1 MTKRK
6 VKKVSSKKETGLTKK
21 KKQMIAVIVLLLL
34 AIGGG
39 VGYKIYQNNHKADLI
54 AGDFL
59 PEGKDAKKMSKEEL
73 DKAAQEAVDDSQ
85 FTLKILPEASFP
97 DGKSSGSIYIKNP
110 ATNAYPISVEVID
123 DKTGD
128 VIYESGAVQPGEEI
142 TEGTLSKDLGK
153 GEYTCTAQVSI
164 YDAKTKELKGQTA
177 AEMVVEVKA

>member
-6 VKKVSSKKETGLTKK
+6 VKKVNKTKETGLTKK
-21 KKQMIAVIVLLLL
+21 KKQIIAVIVLLLL
-34 AIGGG
+34 VIGGG
-39 VGYKIYQNNHKADLI
+39 ISYKIYQDNNKAELT
-54 AGDFL
+54 AGNFL
-59 PEGKDAKKMSKEEL
+59 PEGKDAKKMSKKEL
-73 DKAAQEAVDDSQ
+73 EKAAQEAVDDSQ
-85 FTLKILPEASFP
+85 FTLNILPEASFP

-123 DKTGD
+123 EDTGD
-128 VIYESGAVQPGEEI
+128 IIYESGAIQPGEEI

-177 AEMVVEVKA
+177 AEMVVEVKS